1 MFTQPELQ
9 LLRQSLEVI
18 TILGK
23 DAKTVST
30 LQIKLEQLIQENQ
43 IKELEQADN
52 TSVKSKR

>member
-52 TSVKSKR
+52 TSIKSKR

>member
-52 TSVKSKR
+52 TSIKLKR